1 MTTQSFI
8 PSVHQS
14 FSPSIPYIMDC
25 NPAEFKSILLKYMQ
39 KFDDYQ
45 QTATDQEKPAET
57 LQYFVDAYNQLD
69 SIYTICFRHNTT
81 SSSSLA
87 VRNQARLIIKH
98 AERLAIT
105 ELETCNP

>member
-1 MTTQSFI
+1 MAT
-8 PSVHQS
+8 QS
-14 FSPSIPYIMDC
+14 FSPSVNQSVPYIMDYT
-25 NPAEFKSILLKYMQ
+25 PVEFKSILLKYMQ
-39 KFDDYQ
+39 QFDDYQ
-45 QTATDQEKPAET
+45 QTAADQGKPAET